1 MRPAYVRVFDYPNG
15 YVGNFHRHRI
25 AQLVYPVRGV
35 ASVTTDH
42 GEWIASPSQGTVI
55 PPWIPHRVSADG
67 NALLHCLFVDPHV
80 YPEAMTALTMVTMTP
95 LLHELIKEAGPYFVD
110 YEENST
116 ADRILRLII
125 ELLDAE
131 RISTNACLPAISN
144 ERIRTAVM
152 DCPAHRLRSSEVAVR
167 AAYSLRQ
174 FSRIFKDD
182 TGMSFKDW
190 RAMYQVQ
197 TGMRLLAR
205 KMSVTDVAETLGF
218 SSSSAFIHL
227 FRRHTGMT
235 PSLIRQASPQLTS
248 TFDKL

>member
-55 PPWIPHRVSADG
+55 PPWIAHRVSADG
-67 NALLHCLFVDPHV
+67 NALLHCLFVDPHA
-80 YPEAMTALTMVTMTP
+80 YPQAMRALTMVSVTP
-95 LLHELIKEAGPYFVD
+95 LLHELIKEAGRYFVD
-110 YEENST
+110 YEEDST
-116 ADRILRLII
+116 AERIIRLII
-125 ELLDAE
+125 ELLDTQ
-131 RISTNACLPAISN
+131 RTSSNAWLPVISN
-144 ERIRTAVM
+144 DRIRQAVTDTPTGYLRTAG
-152 DCPAHRLRSSEVAVR
+152 VAAG
-167 AAYSLRQ
+167 AAYSVRQ
-174 FSRIFKDD
+174 FSRIFKND

-190 RAMYQVQ
+190 RAIYQVQ

-205 KMSVTDVAETLGF
+205 NASVTDVATALGF

-235 PSLIRQASPQLTS
+235 PSLIRQASAQFTS
-248 TFDKL
+248 TFE